1 MKLSQLS
8 AKPQLI
14 KMVIDDQA
22 TIEEFGEAIEFY
34 TWDRQPIDLFL
45 KMASIDSKNQ
55 SEMITAVKDL
65 VMDENGVKIID
76 GGSTIPTKIL
86 MKVITKVVE
95 SLGKF

>member
-14 KMVIDDQA
+14 KIVIDDQA
-22 TIEEFGEAIEFY
+22 TIEEFGEAIEFW